1 MIRIAC
7 LLAGRAPVDVD
18 RSCGGCREHLDDAS
32 RGAAPANTIP
42 SAPPEGSVD
51 GVPTGRGRWLTVC
64 DRPTRQ
70 RGGIDHHGSDV
81 PDKWERLVDALAG
94 AEGWTTAAT
103 LAARL
108 DVTPRTIRSYVA
120 RANQGGRTLIESGP
134 EGYRLDR
141 AVWAERVAAGTATAH
156 EGSPAARLARLI
168 RDLVE
173 APDGLD
179 LHAAA
184 AELHVS
190 DSTIEADLGRVRTR
204 LDGTGVHL
212 RRDGSIVRLEGP
224 ESAMRRLIS
233 ALVRE
238 EGDRGVLGFDEL
250 RRSFPAMDGFR
261 DELVAALDDAGYA
274 PNEFTLDDV
283 LLHLAIALDR
293 IGRDRH
299 LGDRHVTGG
308 GPADA
313 AWGDR
318 PDDDRL
324 GSREPVPGRA
334 ARQAEPLAG
343 LVGELVV
350 SHFGRALDAAELDH
364 IARLVGTRAATRR
377 VDAAP
382 GRAAGRLSPRAA
394 VLEQIVRRISADYLV
409 DLGDDEFIDRL
420 ALHVDNLAARAA
432 DRSYSRNP
440 LTAAIKSAYPLIYD
454 LAVYLASELGRLE
467 GITVNDDEIAYLAMH
482 LGAHLERT
490 RARGESV
497 RVGVAVPAYHDART
511 MLMERLRAATGD
523 DVEFVAVGPAAS
535 AAPGADVELLVAVLP
550 PTRPHP
556 NTIVIGP
563 FPTEADLERVR
574 SELSRIR
581 LTRRRARL
589 AATLSRTTGPELFVR
604 GMRGRTR
611 DDVIRM
617 LGDRMIAAGLID
629 DAYVEGA
636 LERERMSSTV
646 FTELL
651 AVPHAMTMTATRS
664 AIAFAIDDVPIDWG
678 GSRVHVVALIAFA
691 ESGRAEFQEVFDQFV
706 EAFSE
711 PENVRRLVRGAVD
724 YGGLLT
730 ELAHLMSSP

>member
-1 MIRIAC
+1 M
-7 LLAGRAPVDVD
+7 
-18 RSCGGCREHLDDAS
+18 
-32 RGAAPANTIP
+32 
-42 SAPPEGSVD
+42 
-51 GVPTGRGRWLTVC
+51 
-64 DRPTRQ
+64 
-70 RGGIDHHGSDV
+70 
-81 PDKWERLVDALAG
+81 PDKWERLAEVLAS
-94 AEGWTTAAT
+94 ADGWTTASSLAT
-103 LAARL
+103 RL

-120 RANQGGRTLIESGP
+120 RANDGGRVLIESGP

-141 AVWAERVAAGTATAH
+141 AAWAERVAQASASSA

-168 RDLVE
+168 RDLVD

-179 LHAAA
+179 VHAAA
-184 AELHVS
+184 DGLHVS
-190 DSTIEADLGRVRTR
+190 ESTIEADLGRVRTR
-204 LDGTGVHL
+204 LDGTGLRL
-212 RRDGSIVRLEGP
+212 RREGATVRLEGP

-261 DELVAALDDAGYA
+261 GELVAALDAAGYA
-274 PNEFTLDDV
+274 PNEYTLDDV

-299 LGDRHVTGG
+299 LDDPSDAMGATAATATGVAATDATVVTDAADATDAAVAMG
-308 GPADA
+308 GPDAPGAADA
-313 AWGDR
+313 Q
-318 PDDDRL
+318 
-324 GSREPVPGRA
+324 GS
-334 ARQAEPLAG
+334 EPLAG
-343 LVGELVV
+343 LVGDLVV
-350 SHFGRALDAAELDH
+350 SHFGVSLDPAELDH
-364 IARLVGTRAATRR
+364 ISRLVATRAATRR
-377 VDAAP
+377 IDAVSVE
-382 GRAAGRLSPRAA
+382 GGAGGVSARVV
-394 VLEQIVRRISADYLV
+394 VLQEIVRRISADYLI
-409 DLGDDEFIDRL
+409 DLGDDEFINRL
-420 ALHVDNLAARAA
+420 ALHVDNLAVRAA

-440 LTAAIKSAYPLIYD
+440 LTAAIKAAYPLIYD

-490 RARGESV
+490 RSRGETV
-497 RVGVAVPAYHDART
+497 RVGVAAPAYHDARSV
-511 MLMERLRAATGD
+511 LLERLRSATGD
-523 DVEFVAVGPAAS
+523 DVELVALDAAAS
-535 AAPGADVELLVAVLP
+535 ASPGDADIELLVAVIP
-550 PTRPHP
+550 PTRPHAH
-556 NTIVIGP
+556 TVVVAP
-563 FPTEADLERVR
+563 FPTEGDLDRVR
-574 SELSRIR
+574 NELTRIR
-581 LTRRRARL
+581 VARRRARL

-617 LGDRMIAAGLID
+617 LGDRMIDAGLID
-629 DAYVEGA
+629 ESYVDGA
-636 LERERMSSTV
+636 LERERMSSTA

-730 ELAHLMSSP
+730 ELAHLMAP